1 MCGHKELLM
10 MFDNTRFFVE
20 SLDLREHP
28 IKKTKEKIR
37 LEHYAALAYIVNQVI
52 ENAFSTDNPICIPA
66 IKNTVPNKILGD
78 DSQLVVLKKFA
89 TERLELYRR
98 QFALKEVNINPD
110 RDATKK
116 NTFQLVPRYVSRP
129 WRKKHRLWL
138 MCDIALITLDHVI
151 IKQAAEIIKGFLTK
165 KQKANLDL
173 LVSSLLDLDITAC
186 KLPSVE
192 QLISQYRMNYS
203 FVKRSEQEI
212 IVTANMSAGK
222 STLINALIGKPLTR
236 TSQEACTGNLCYLYN
251 KPFEDGCVHL
261 ASSDLNLDTNEDA
274 LRSYQWNGIIS
285 IASHFSSIES
295 KVPRLCIIDTPGV
308 NATLHKEHSNIARNA
323 LSNLKYDKVLYVVS
337 PTNLGTYAE
346 IKHLKWIAENVPKEK
361 IIFVLNKLDNYHS
374 NTDSIEESING
385 LRSDLMTIGF
395 KEPIICP
402 ISAYFG
408 ILLKMKLTG
417 KELTEDEQD
426 EYALLS
432 KKFNKPSYDLS
443 RFYNG
448 VQCNINDTNEIRLS
462 KSSGLYGLEKLI
474 YGGTL

>member
-1 MCGHKELLM
+1 
-10 MFDNTRFFVE
+10 MFDKTLFFVE

-28 IKKTKEKIR
+28 IKKSKERIR
-37 LEHYAALAYIVNQVI
+37 AEHYAVLAYIVNQI
-52 ENAFSTDNPICIPA
+52 TENAISKDSHICIA
-66 IKNTVPNKILGD
+66 SNENIAQIKVSSKEI
-78 DSQLVVLKKFA
+78 QLSTLKEYITK
-89 TERLELYRR
+89 RLELYRK
-98 QFALKEVNINPD
+98 QFALKEVNTNLSTNT
-110 RDATKK
+110 TKK
-116 NTFQLVPRYVSRP
+116 NSFQLVSAYVSRP
-129 WRKKHRLWL
+129 WRKKHRFWL
-138 MCDIALITLDHVI
+138 MCDIALITLDHVM
-151 IKQAAEIIKGFLTK
+151 IKQAAEIIKNSLTK
-165 KQKANLDL
+165 KQKEELDL
-173 LVSSLLDLDITAC
+173 LVSTLLDVNIAAC
-186 KLPSVE
+186 KFPSTE

-203 FVKRSEQEI
+203 FTKRSEQEI

-236 TSQEACTGNLCYLYN
+236 TSQEVCTGNLCYLYN
-251 KPFEDGCVHL
+251 KPFEDGYVHL
-261 ASSDLNLDTNEDA
+261 ASPELNLDTNEDA

-285 IASHFSSIES
+285 IASHFASIES
-295 KVPRLCIIDTPGV
+295 TVPRLCIIDTPGV
-308 NATLHKEHSNIARNA
+308 NATLYKEHGNIARNA

-361 IIFVLNKLDNYHS
+361 IIFVLNKLDNYQC
-374 NTDSIEESING
+374 NTDSIEESIDG

-443 RFYNG
+443 RFYSG
-448 VQCNINDTNEIRLS
+448 VQFNINDTNEIRLS